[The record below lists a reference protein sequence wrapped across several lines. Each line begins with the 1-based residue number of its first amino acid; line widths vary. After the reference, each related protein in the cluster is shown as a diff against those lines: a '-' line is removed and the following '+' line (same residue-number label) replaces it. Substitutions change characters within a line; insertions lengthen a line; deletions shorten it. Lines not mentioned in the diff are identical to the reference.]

1 MPLTEVVS
9 HPRYLAYNFGPEHPF
24 TPLRLTM
31 LHEVLEA
38 LQLEPITIRPR
49 LAEHEEVLTVHSE
62 AFVEQ
67 VTEASLGKP
76 LPDAVEYGLDTP
88 DVPVFRG
95 MDEAAR
101 MIAGGTLQAAQ
112 LITAGQAERVLQLG
126 GGLHHA
132 MRARA
137 AGFCVY
143 NDLAIA
149 IRHLR
154 SHDLRVAYVDIDVH
168 HGDGV
173 QALFYDDPDVLT
185 ISIHESGRYLFP
197 GTGSIDELGTG
208 AGEGYSL
215 NVPLEPYTSDEGYL
229 AAFERVVPF
238 ALARFVPDVL
248 VVPCGADAHF
258 RDPLADLRLTSH
270 AFERLFRRLLE
281 LSDEHTAGRI
291 LLTLGG
297 GYDLDATVRL
307 WAMLYHLVWGYPL
320 PERLPP
326 AWLRRWEQRLHT
338 SLTKT
343 LHDPAGDHGAYR
355 RFAAEEQNKQTSRQV
370 LERAATFWD

>member
-1 MPLTEVVS
+1 MLLTEVVS
-9 HPRYLAYNFGPEHPF
+9 HPGYLDYNFGPEHPF

-38 LQLEPITIRPR
+38 LHLEPVPIRPR
-49 LAEHEEVLTVHSE
+49 LAQDEEVLAIHS
-62 AFVEQ
+62 AAYVAQ

-76 LPDAVEYGLDTP
+76 LPDAADYGLDTP

-101 MIAGGTLQAAQ
+101 LLAGGTLQAAQ

-149 IRHLR
+149 IHHLR
-154 SHDLRVAYVDIDVH
+154 SQDLRVAYVDIDVH

-197 GTGSIDELGTG
+197 GTGSIDELGAG
-208 AGEGYSL
+208 RGEGFCL
-215 NVPLEPYTSDEGYL
+215 NVPLEPYTSDAGYL

-238 ALARFVPDVL
+238 ALARFAPDVL
-248 VVPCGADAHF
+248 VVQCGADAHF

-270 AFERLFRRLLE
+270 AYEHLFRRLLE
-281 LSDEHTAGRI
+281 LSAGHAAGRV

-297 GYDLDATVRL
+297 GYDLDATVRM
-307 WAMLYHLVWGYPL
+307 WAMLYHLVWEYPL
-320 PERLPP
+320 PKRLPS
-326 AWLRRWEQRLHT
+326 AWLRRWDERLNT
-338 SLTKT
+338 SITQT
-343 LHDPAGDHGAYR
+343 LHDAAGDQGAYH
-355 RFAAEEQNKQTSRQV
+355 RFAADEQNKRTSIEV
-370 LERAATFWD
+370 LERAAAFWD